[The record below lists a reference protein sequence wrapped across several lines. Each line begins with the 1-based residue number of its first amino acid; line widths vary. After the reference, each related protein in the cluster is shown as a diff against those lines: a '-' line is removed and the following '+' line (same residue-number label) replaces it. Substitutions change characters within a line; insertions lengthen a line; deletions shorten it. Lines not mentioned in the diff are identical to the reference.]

1 MCRRN
6 RLSNVCQ
13 GASKGFTLVE
23 LLVVIAIIGV
33 LVALLLPAVQAAR
46 EAARRSACVNNAKQ
60 TALAI
65 LNYESAKGSLPP
77 GTVMNF
83 ANDPAVPA
91 GTLSHGYGWG
101 AFILP
106 YLEAATAF
114 SQIDTKKPVGDFP
127 ASVGAGTLV
136 PSFLCPSAPSEND
149 HWVECCSGVQHGPG
163 ESDDF
168 RETNFAGVADAFNA
182 FYSNPQPVSDG
193 CGVFI
198 NYNPIDL
205 KRVGDGTSR
214 TLMIGEVTGGRGIH
228 PSAGEA
234 HIGHMYATWNVQD
247 TAAGI
252 NGSGSVPGGRD
263 DRSDPFDGDG
273 GNRHYEYY
281 DESGF
286 SSFHIGGAHFAMVD
300 GSVQFYLDNI
310 DQNLL
315 GVLTTRDGGEVEGSV
330 PSNCKIVEPSTPPPR

>member
-1 MCRRN
+1 MRRRSCSPASN
-6 RLSNVCQ
+6 RVFAL
-13 GASKGFTLVE
+13 GFTLVE

-46 EAARRSACVNNAKQ
+46 ESARRSTCQNNAKQ
-60 TALAI
+60 TALAV

-77 GTVMNF
+77 GTIMNF
-83 ANDPAVPA
+83 ANDPAVPP

-106 YLEAATAF
+106 YLEGGAAT
-114 SQIDTKKPVGDFP
+114 SQIDFKKPVGDFP
-127 ASVGAGTLV
+127 ASVGAGTLI
-136 PSFLCPSAPSEND
+136 SAYLCPSAPSENGN
-149 HWVECCSGVQHGPG
+149 WVECCSGVQHGPS

-193 CGVFI
+193 GGVFF
-198 NYNPIDL
+198 NFNPVEL

-247 TAAGI
+247 TASGI
-252 NGSGSVPGGRD
+252 NGIGSVPGGRD
-263 DRSDPFDGDG
+263 DRTDPFDGDG

-286 SSFHIGGAHFAMVD
+286 SSYHIGGAHFAMVD
-300 GSVQFYLDNI
+300 GSVQFYQEGI

-315 GVLTTRDGGEVEGSV
+315 GVLTTRDGGETEGDA
-330 PSNCKIVEPSTPPPR
+330 PYRKPVEPTTPPPR